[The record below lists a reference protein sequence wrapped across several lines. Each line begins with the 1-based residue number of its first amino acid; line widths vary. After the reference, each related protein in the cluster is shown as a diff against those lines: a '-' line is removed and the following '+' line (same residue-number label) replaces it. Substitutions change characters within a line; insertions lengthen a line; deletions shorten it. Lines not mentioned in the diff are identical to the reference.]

1 MGEAKRRKK
10 LDPNYGK
17 IPVPSDDLVKNWW
30 SHKELAFFREITS
43 GGEGIAYDWGDNDS
57 FQLARTSTQQIES
70 KIRQRY
76 SQMGRGFVSLIPSE
90 VMLAI
95 TNKPTKGNIDWNYWS
110 YQELISVN
118 SHSALLGSIKKL
130 KPFLLWA
137 INNYQPETEAIL
149 LLCGF
154 PMSIEKAA
162 KGTTPLELATNRF
175 YGVLR
180 YQFQTNKIS

>member
-1 MGEAKRRKK
+1 
-10 LDPNYGK
+10 
-17 IPVPSDDLVKNWW
+17 
-30 SHKELAFFREITS
+30 
-43 GGEGIAYDWGDNDS
+43 
-57 FQLARTSTQQIES
+57 
-70 KIRQRY
+70 
-76 SQMGRGFVSLIPSE
+76 MGRGFVSLIPSE

-137 INNYQPETEAIL
+137 IINYQPETEAIL

>member
-1 MGEAKRRKK
+1 MGRR
-10 LDPNYGK
+10 LNV
-17 IPVPSDDLVKNWW
+17 IISWLNDLVKNWL

-43 GGEGIAYDWGDNDS
+43 GGEGIADDWGDNDS
-57 FQLARTSTQQIES
+57 FELARTWTQQIEP
-70 KIRQRY
+70 KIRQRH
-76 SQMGRGFVSLIPSE
+76 SQMGRGFVSLIPSD
-90 VMLAI
+90 VMQAA
-95 TNKPTKGNIDWNYWS
+95 TNKPTKGNIDRNYWR
-110 YQELISVN
+110 EREHISVN

-137 INNYQPETEAIL
+137 MNNYQPSTEAIL

-154 PMSIEKAA
+154 PRSIEKAA

-180 YQFQTNKIS
+180 YQFYSR